1 LNGSSKQRL
10 TELDG
15 LRALAVL
22 LVIWDHTTRIDLGI
36 GGYHG
41 VLLFFVISG
50 FLITGI
56 LLGVRGQ
63 AAPRQILRAFVIRRM
78 LRIFPVYYV
87 ALLFAF
93 LLGIEGARTSTG
105 WHLAYLSNWYFVFR
119 SGFGGPLSHLWSLS
133 VEEQFYLL
141 WPWFALFLPSRL
153 LGWAIALMIAS
164 GPLSRLLI
172 STAGVNGPAVYIAT
186 PVVLDGLGLGCLLA
200 YVSSR
205 PKLAGRVANWALV
218 SGVLFIGLQL
228 IQKRIGMPTAL
239 QFAIDRLGWRIVCV
253 WIVYRASQ
261 GLGDGPVGRF
271 LRFRPLVYIGTISY
285 GIYLIHNFVLPTFW
299 IIERHYHVHL
309 PIPHRPGVWHFFLV
323 AGLSTI
329 AASVSWVALER
340 PLNRLK
346 DRFPYVPRRRSAD
359 ETREPAKNEEIGTDV
374 VSVRS

>member
-1 LNGSSKQRL
+1 
-10 TELDG
+10 
-15 LRALAVL
+15 
-22 LVIWDHTTRIDLGI
+22 VIWDHTTRIDIGI

-56 LLGVRGQ
+56 LLGVKGK
-63 AAPRQILRAFVIRRM
+63 AAPVEILRAFVIRRF
-78 LRIFPVYYV
+78 LRIFPIYYV

-133 VEEQFYLL
+133 VEEQFYLV

-153 LGWAIALMIAS
+153 LGWTIVLMISS

-172 STAGVNGPAVYIAT
+172 SAAGVSGPAVYIAT
-186 PVVLDGLGLGCLLA
+186 PVVLDALGLGCLLA
-200 YVSSR
+200 YLSNR
-205 PKLAGRVANWALV
+205 PKLAERVANWALV
-218 SGVLFIGLQL
+218 SGLLLIGLQL
-228 IQKRIGMPTAL
+228 IERRIVLPAAL
-239 QFAIDRLGWRIVCV
+239 EFAIDRLGWRAVCV
-253 WIVYRASQ
+253 WIVYRASL
-261 GLGDGPVGRF
+261 GLGNGLVGRF

-285 GIYLIHNFVLPTFW
+285 GIYLIHNFVLPALW
-299 IIERHYHVHL
+299 IIERHYYLHL
-309 PIPHRPGVWHFFLV
+309 PVPHRPGLGHFFLV

-329 AASVSWVALER
+329 AASVSWVLLER

-346 DRFPYVPRRRSAD
+346 DAFPYVPRRGGTEQARGQAEND
-359 ETREPAKNEEIGTDV
+359 RIGTDPI
-374 VSVRS
+374 SARP